1 MKLGKEFERG
11 FEPKKALGK
20 AAKIQKLIQEFRY
33 IK

>member
-20 AAKIQKLIQEFRY
+20 AAKIQKLI
-33 IK
+33 